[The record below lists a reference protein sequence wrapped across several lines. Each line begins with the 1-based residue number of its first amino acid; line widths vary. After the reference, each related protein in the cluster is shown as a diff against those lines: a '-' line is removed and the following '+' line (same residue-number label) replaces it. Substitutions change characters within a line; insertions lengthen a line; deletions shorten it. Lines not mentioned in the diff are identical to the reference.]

1 MSTSKETASPTQPA
15 DSEPK
20 IKKEK
25 EPEKEVLPVCTWL
38 APVNT
43 QHELGHMPAFAWVKE
58 ISIKKEKEA
67 EKTVGEVHPPAAA
80 AAVVE
85 AASSSSAPS
94 APQAAITGDGGD
106 LQPTSNA
113 DHGDGEDIAQSFVP
127 IADFEKKSEPTQ
139 QERFMDADLICPGI
153 CLKKA
158 KMAFEGTVV
167 APLNAL
173 GIVGRGTIKMY
184 KIEKPCL
191 ESMVLGNAVDYQE
204 QFWQE
209 VSMQIGSRKVGAIIC
224 PDGSPFD
231 VNYVFCLHVEL

>member
-1 MSTSKETASPTQPA
+1 
-15 DSEPK
+15 
-20 IKKEK
+20 
-25 EPEKEVLPVCTWL
+25 
-38 APVNT
+38 
-43 QHELGHMPAFAWVKE
+43 
-58 ISIKKEKEA
+58 
-67 EKTVGEVHPPAAA
+67 
-80 AAVVE
+80 
-85 AASSSSAPS
+85 
-94 APQAAITGDGGD
+94 
-106 LQPTSNA
+106 
-113 DHGDGEDIAQSFVP
+113 
-127 IADFEKKSEPTQ
+127 
-139 QERFMDADLICPGI
+139 
-153 CLKKA
+153 
-158 KMAFEGTVV
+158 MAFEGTVV